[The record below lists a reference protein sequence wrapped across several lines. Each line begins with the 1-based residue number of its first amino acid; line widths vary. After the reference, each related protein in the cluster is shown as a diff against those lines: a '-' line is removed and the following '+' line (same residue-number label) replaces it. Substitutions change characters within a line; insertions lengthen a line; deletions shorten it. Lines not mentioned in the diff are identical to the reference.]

1 MNVKQIAAGP
11 MDNFCY
17 LAWEGDGP
25 ECAVI
30 DPCWEGAKIEKEIL
44 ALGLKPA
51 LIALTHGHPD
61 HINAAAWFLGRY
73 DGLQAALH
81 PADDH
86 MAGDLDKSRL
96 LPIADGEQLEAGALR
111 LKVIHTPGHTPGSC
125 SFLGTGAVF
134 TGDTLFVGEIGR
146 VDLPGADP
154 EQMRQSLLKLAALP
168 DDTAVWPGHAYN
180 GSSTTIKAQKLHNIY
195 IKLAS
200 KGADEFLSAAL

>member
-30 DPCWEGAKIEKEIL
+30 DPCWEGGKIEKELL

-61 HINAAAWFLGRY
+61 HVNAAAWFLGRY

-81 PADDH
+81 PADNH
-86 MAGDLDKSRL
+86 MAGDLDQSRL
-96 LPIADGEQLEAGALR
+96 LPVTDGEQLEAGTLK
-111 LKVIHTPGHTPGSC
+111 LKVVHTPGHTPGSC
-125 SFLGTGAVF
+125 SFLGPGAVF

-168 DDTAVWPGHAYN
+168 EDTAVWPGHAYN

-195 IKLAS
+195 MKLAA
-200 KGADEFLSAAL
+200 KGSDEFRSAAL

>member
-1 MNVKQIAAGP
+1 MNVKQIGAGP

-51 LIALTHGHPD
+51 LLILTHGHPD
-61 HINAAAWFLGRY
+61 HVNAAAWFLERY
-73 DGLQAALH
+73 EGLQAALH
-81 PADDH
+81 PADNH
-86 MAGDLDKSRL
+86 MAEGLDASRL
-96 LPIADGEQLEAGALR
+96 LPVTDGEQLEAGALK
-111 LKVIHTPGHTPGSC
+111 LKVLHTPGHTPGSC
-125 SFLGTGAVF
+125 SLLGPGAVF

-168 DDTAVWPGHAYN
+168 DGTAVWPGHAYN
-180 GSSTTIKAQKLHNIY
+180 GSSTTIGAQKLHNIY
-195 IKLAS
+195 IKLAA
-200 KGADEFLSAAL
+200 KGSDEFISAAL